1 MLLSPFLSCFISSA
15 FSFWAPLSS
24 VFGQYSYD
32 LIFLWIMDHLPCGRV
47 FFLLRLRYVITGCPS
62 LIPIWALIKK
72 SESSTLLTLSFWI
85 PIVILT
91 VPQSL
96 PPSCLWTFDSCWQQA
111 IPLLA
116 QIIYLG
122 YQNDTISP
130 ADLGT
135 KP

>member
-32 LIFLWIMDHLPCGRV
+32 LIFLWIMDHLPCGQV
-47 FFLLRLRYVITGCPS
+47 FFLLRLRYVIMGCPS
-62 LIPIWALIKK
+62 LIPIWVLIKK
-72 SESSTLLTLSFWI
+72 SELTTLLTSSLWI
-85 PIVILT
+85 PFVILT

-96 PPSCLWTFDSCWQQA
+96 PSSCLWYFDSCRQQA
-111 IPLLA
+111 FPLLA
-116 QIIYLG
+116 QIIDSAH
-122 YQNDTISP
+122 QNDIARPTE
-130 ADLGT
+130 LGI